1 MVPWRNVIVDY
12 ILRDLYFISIRVMI
26 VILNRNR
33 FDGAPQSSGIHYSVA
48 LCAYPSE
55 LKPVSDTSSCL
66 SLLHY
71 DVASYVVVGA
81 VKQRSLSFIN
91 LKVQL

>member
-1 MVPWRNVIVDY
+1 MVPWRNVVVDY

-26 VILNRNR
+26 VIESHR